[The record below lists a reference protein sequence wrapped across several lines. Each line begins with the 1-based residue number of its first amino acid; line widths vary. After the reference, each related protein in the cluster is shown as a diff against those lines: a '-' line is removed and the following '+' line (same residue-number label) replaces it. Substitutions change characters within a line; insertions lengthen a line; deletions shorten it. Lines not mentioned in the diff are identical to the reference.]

1 MVLPKKELLMHLSA
15 HVFFPNPPSP
25 LCPPKKEKETSK
37 ICESPPSKSF
47 LTEQINELKKHQ
59 FDVITL
65 RLLYGDYSYQLMLDF
80 ARTGMVEL
88 IRDLNRTFGVPVD
101 IPVNGEVP
109 LSAAIKEEKFKSAE
123 MLIFLGASVD
133 QKNGEGLGPLHIA
146 AQKGWSAM
154 CEVLLTSQADPNLK
168 SSKGWTPL
176 HYAVGNGHHES
187 ITLLM
192 RNGAD
197 PALFSDEGWTPLHVA
212 AMREDRIAT
221 KILCENRADVT
232 AVDKTKG
239 VSPVHLA
246 AERGCL
252 TLIEIFREKKA
263 DFHIPNIDGETPL
276 YLAVKNKHVETAKHL
291 LTYLRYVGNSPDN
304 QPPLLHLGV
313 ETGDRQLVEDLIKK
327 RAIVNCTDFKKA
339 TPLHIATKNGNIPI
353 VELLLDNRAKRRSK
367 DANGLT
373 PKDLAL
379 KKNYTQI
386 VKLLTSSSP
395 TEPFSQFGHL
405 VWGGKKES

>member
-1 MVLPKKELLMHLSA
+1 MVLPKKELLMDPSA
-15 HVFFPNPPSP
+15 YVFFPNPPSP
-25 LCPPKKEKETSK
+25 RCSPKKEKGAPKVSEA
-37 ICESPPSKSF
+37 PLSKSF
-47 LTEQINELKKHQ
+47 LTEEINELKKHQ

-65 RLLYGDYSYQLMLDF
+65 RLLYRDYSYQLMLDF

-101 IPVNGEVP
+101 IPVKGEIP
-109 LSAAIKEEKFKSAE
+109 LSAAIKEEKFKCVE

-133 QKNGEGLGPLHIA
+133 QKNGDGLGPLHIA

-154 CEVLLTSQADPNLK
+154 CEVLLTSQADPNLR

-176 HYAVGNGHHES
+176 HFAVGNGHCDS

-197 PALFSDEGWTPLHVA
+197 PALFSEEGWTPLHVA
-212 AMREDRIAT
+212 AMREDRIAA
-221 KILCENRADVT
+221 KILCQNRADVM

-263 DFHIPNIDGETPL
+263 DFHTPNFKGETPL
-276 YLAVKNKHVETAKHL
+276 YLAVKNKHVETAKNL
-291 LTYLRYVGNSPDN
+291 LTYLRRVGDSPDN

-327 RAIVNCTDFKKA
+327 GAVVNSTDLEKA
-339 TPLHIATKNGNIPI
+339 TPLHIASKNGNLPI
-353 VELLLDNRAKRRSK
+353 VELLLDNRAKRKSK
-367 DANGLT
+367 DAHGLT
-373 PKDLAL
+373 PKDIAE
-379 KKNYTQI
+379 KKSFAKI
-386 VKLLTSSSP
+386 VKLLNTSSP
-395 TEPFSQFGHL
+395 TEPFAQFGHL